1 MEEEKKSNSK
11 IIVIV
16 LAVLLIGALAYT
28 FYNKSEHKKLTDA
41 ITVEKEEIEQNL
53 DNMIVKY
60 EDAIGQNTSMSN
72 ELAFERDKIIALRDS
87 IKGLKASNLNLI
99 FRYKKQIAQLEETNR
114 RLFFMNDSLTGA
126 NSLLTKDLDSARVH
140 ITRQIA
146 VNDTLSLQNISL
158 AEKVAIGSV
167 LKVNSAKVL
176 AMRERNNGKLVETSR
191 ARNTDAFRISF
202 TVAKNEISE
211 KGERQVYIQIVDVT
225 TGTTVASKGE
235 VTVLNEETINYS
247 DTTSI
252 NYLNEPLDV
261 VSLVEVDRDLIERGI
276 YAVNIYI
283 ESNIVGVAKIT
294 LK

>member
-53 DNMIVKY
+53 DKMIVKY

-225 TGTTVASKGE
+225 SGTTVASKGE
-235 VTVLNEETINYS
+235 VTVSNDETINYS
-247 DTTSI
+247 DTTAI

-261 VSLVEVDRDLIERGI
+261 VSLVEVDRDLIERGV

-283 ESNIVGVAKIT
+283 DNTIVGVTKIT